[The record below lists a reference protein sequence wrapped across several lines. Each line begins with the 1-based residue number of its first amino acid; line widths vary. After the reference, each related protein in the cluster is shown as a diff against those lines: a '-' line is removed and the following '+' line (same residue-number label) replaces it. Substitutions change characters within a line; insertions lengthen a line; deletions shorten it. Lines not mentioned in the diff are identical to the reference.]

1 MSYIFE
7 SKRDLLYFKNYVA
20 LRASIDAAGGDGEYV
35 IKEDGEELLN
45 KLARNN
51 IELNPRVVTIAEEE
65 LSELRD
71 RHADMLDTLM
81 GDNHG

>member
-20 LRASIDAAGGDGEYV
+20 LRAAIDSAGGNGEYV

-45 KLARNN
+45 QLARNN
-51 IELNPRVVTIAEEE
+51 IELNPRVLTIDEGEYE
-65 LSELRD
+65 R
-71 RHADMLDTLM
+71 
-81 GDNHG
+81 